1 MTTNST
7 PFLKLVAEDI
17 YQRFNGEL
25 NDIAIVF
32 PNKRAGLFFN
42 EYLTQISGRP
52 LWSPTYITIS
62 ELFQQSSC
70 AVLGDPILLVSKL
83 YKEYIRHTHSEETID
98 SFYFWGEVLIKDF
111 DDVDKN
117 LVDAKS
123 LFSNINDLKSIG
135 NATDVLDEEQKE
147 AIKQFFVNFN
157 PDEESELKRRF
168 LHIWQVM
175 GKIYDSFKEQL
186 RSEGI
191 AYEGMMYRDVLEN
204 EDALQ
209 LPHRQ
214 YIFIGF
220 NALNRVEST
229 LFERIM
235 RSEKALFYWDYDTSY
250 IKNTSHEAGR
260 FMRHNLRKF
269 PNALQNIEYNNICD
283 KKIDFVS
290 TTTDSIQMRYASQWI
305 KEHSE
310 EDKEVETAVILCDES
325 KLESVYHIIP
335 DNVKERNITM
345 GFPVSHTPIFDL
357 IKQLINLQVLGY
369 DEQHSTFEAEYV
381 CTVLNHP
388 YIKKI
393 SPKARDI
400 IKEIT
405 ENRVLF
411 PPLDMFADDE
421 LLSRIFIMHDDN
433 TRWFLE
439 LGELVHIIA
448 KSTPLPKQK
457 NDEENKRDA
466 DIYSELFLEADLK
479 VFTQIQRLLHIL
491 GSGEL
496 TLTKK
501 TLGSLLMR
509 VLSSA
514 TIPFHGEPVV
524 GMQIMGL
531 LETRNLDFK
540 NIIFLSAN
548 EGNLPKGGKDTSFIP
563 YNLRRAFGLTLS
575 EHRDSIYAYNFYR
588 LLQRAENVTIV
599 YNGST
604 EGAGRNGSSRYILQ
618 LMANGHCGKKTA
630 LNSKQKTQSHTPLKV
645 EKSKEIIDTLR
656 AIYDNSKGTGRAL
669 SPSAINC
676 YIDCSLRFFYR
687 YVMKLRKYE
696 QINAEIKGNDFGLIF
711 HKAAELFYDKIT
723 SVNNGTIERG
733 DLLPYFE
740 KDALLYTFVDEA
752 FKQEFFKSTPIYD
765 GEQYMTREIIH
776 RLLKRLIQ
784 MDIEHTPFEYVGSEQ
799 DIFFDCTLEL
809 SDGPMQLSIGGR
821 IDRMDRKNGILEII
835 DYKTGGKDEI
845 VKDLVQVFTHDGKSM
860 GYIFQAL
867 LYCIAALEKGITKE
881 VLPSLI
887 YIHRKNG
894 TNRNDYIIKM
904 GVNKDIVDVRAIE
917 AEFKQHLHSLL
928 KDIFDT
934 EKPFEATDKEERCTY
949 CDFKQ
954 ICERRTQKR
963 D

>member
-1 MTTNST
+1 MTTHSK
-7 PFLKLVAEDI
+7 PFLRLVAEDI

-42 EYLTQISGRP
+42 EYLTEISGRP

-62 ELFQQSSC
+62 ELFQQCSS

-83 YKEYIRHTHSEETID
+83 YKEYIRHTRSDESID

-117 LVDAKS
+117 LADAKS
-123 LFSNINDLKSIG
+123 LFSNLNELKSIG
-135 NATDVLDEEQKE
+135 NATDFLDEEQKA
-147 AIKQFFVNFN
+147 AIRQFFVNFN

-175 GKIYDSFKEQL
+175 GKIYNSFKEQL
-186 RSEGI
+186 RNEGI
-191 AYEGMMYRDVLEN
+191 AYEGMMYRDILEN
-204 EDALQ
+204 EEALQ

-229 LFERIM
+229 LFDRIQK
-235 RSEKALFYWDYDTSY
+235 SGKALFYWDYDISY
-250 IKNTSHEAGR
+250 TENPSHEAGR
-260 FMRHNLRKF
+260 FMRHNIKKF
-269 PNALQNIEYNNICD
+269 PNALENANYNNLCD
-283 KKIDFVS
+283 KKIDIVS
-290 TTTDSIQMRYASQWI
+290 ATTDSIQMRYASQWI
-305 KEHSE
+305 KEHSKKN
-310 EDKEVETAVILCDES
+310 KEVETAFILCDES

-335 DNVKERNITM
+335 DNIKERNITM

-357 IKQLINLQVLGY
+357 IKQLINLQTSGY
-369 DEQHSTFEAEYV
+369 DAQHNTFAAEYV
-381 CTVLNHP
+381 CTILNHP
-388 YIKKI
+388 YIKKTA
-393 SPKARDI
+393 PKARGI

-411 PPLDMFADDE
+411 PPLELFADDE
-421 LLSRIFIMHDDN
+421 LLSRIFTPHNDN
-433 TRWFLE
+433 TRWLLS
-439 LGELVHIIA
+439 LGEIVHTIA
-448 KSTPLPKQK
+448 KSTPLPPQK
-457 NDEENKRDA
+457 EDEENKRDA

-479 VFTQIQRLLHIL
+479 AFTQIQRLMHIL
-491 GSGEL
+491 DSGEL
-496 TLTKK
+496 TLSQK
-501 TLGSLLMR
+501 TLGSLLLR
-509 VLSSA
+509 ILSSA

-540 NIIFLSAN
+540 SIIFLSAN
-548 EGNLPKGGKDTSFIP
+548 EGNLPKGGSETSFIP

-599 YNGST
+599 YNGSS
-604 EGAGRNGSSRYILQ
+604 EGAGRNGCSRYILQ
-618 LMANGHCGKKTA
+618 LMANGHCGEKIA
-630 LNSKQKTQSHTPLKV
+630 LYSAQKSESHSPHKV

-656 AIYDNSKGTGRAL
+656 GIYDNSKGEGRAL

-687 YVMKLRKYE
+687 YIMKLRKYE
-696 QINAEIKGNDFGLIF
+696 QINTEIKGNDFGLIF

-723 SVNNGTIERG
+723 SLNNGTIERG
-733 DLLPYFE
+733 DLLPYLE

-765 GEQYMTREIIH
+765 GEQYMNREIIH
-776 RLLKRLIQ
+776 RLLKRLVQ
-784 MDIEHTPFEYVGSEQ
+784 MDIKHTPFEYVGSEQ
-799 DIFFDCTLEL
+799 DLFFDYTVEL
-809 SDGPMQLSIGGR
+809 SDGPLQLSIGGR
-821 IDRMDRKNGILEII
+821 IDRIDRKDGVLEII
-835 DYKTGGKDEI
+835 DYKTGGEEDILKE
-845 VKDLVQVFTHDGKSM
+845 LTNLFTHERKSM

-867 LYCIAALEKGITKE
+867 LYSVAALEKGITKK

-887 YIHRKNG
+887 YIHHKDG
-894 TNRNDYIIKM
+894 TNRSDYIIKTDD
-904 GVNKDIVDVRAIE
+904 GNVDVNAIH
-917 AEFKQHLHSLL
+917 AEFKQNLHTLL
-928 KDIFDT
+928 QEIFDT
-934 EKPFEATDKEERCTY
+934 KVPFEATDKEERCTY

-954 ICERRTQKR
+954 ICGR
-963 D
+963 